1 MDIQFKMFK
10 NSKRMKWTEGLNRDV
25 LECKKKAQQILSL
38 DNPPL
43 NQNGMKK
50 GYIQL
55 IKELW
60 EDVGHGNYGLTG
72 QNLRDQASR
81 LEKGRNF
88 SIGAPLHSKESKEK
102 FDEGEAHQNAINH
115 PKPSSIL
122 HTSSLESQEVLGVM
136 KESAQSK
143 IQPNLPDFDVFP
155 SQTNEK
161 LWGNISYKKLYDNIN
176 CIYRV
181 FQKFVGIL
189 KSPYFIQ
196 TFYISL
202 HFLTDINKSYCL
214 SIFRTV
220 L

>member
-72 QNLRDQASR
+72 QNLRDQA
-81 LEKGRNF
+81 
-88 SIGAPLHSKESKEK
+88 
-102 FDEGEAHQNAINH
+102 
-115 PKPSSIL
+115 
-122 HTSSLESQEVLGVM
+122 
-136 KESAQSK
+136 
-143 IQPNLPDFDVFP
+143 
-155 SQTNEK
+155 
-161 LWGNISYKKLYDNIN
+161 
-176 CIYRV
+176 
-181 FQKFVGIL
+181 
-189 KSPYFIQ
+189 
-196 TFYISL
+196 
-202 HFLTDINKSYCL
+202 
-214 SIFRTV
+214 
-220 L
+220 

>member
-1 MDIQFKMFK
+1 
-10 NSKRMKWTEGLNRDV
+10 
-25 LECKKKAQQILSL
+25 
-38 DNPPL
+38 
-43 NQNGMKK
+43 
-50 GYIQL
+50 
-55 IKELW
+55 
-60 EDVGHGNYGLTG
+60 
-72 QNLRDQASR
+72 
-81 LEKGRNF
+81 
-88 SIGAPLHSKESKEK
+88 
-102 FDEGEAHQNAINH
+102 
-115 PKPSSIL
+115 
-122 HTSSLESQEVLGVM
+122 M